1 MYPQWLRRFL
11 PSCFAGFEDQSLPDG
26 MKISHGKVRDIVDL
40 GDELLIVATDR
51 VSAFDRVLAL
61 VPCKGEV
68 LTRMSLYWFSQTGH
82 IVANHVREMVTPRCM
97 RVEKAQ
103 VLPVEVVVR
112 GFLAGSA
119 WRDYEAGRTVSGVR
133 LPAGMKKNDP
143 LPEPIVTP
151 STKASVGHDEAISEA
166 DVVSRGLVER
176 KTWDQVSETALAL
189 FRVGQERAERAG
201 LRMVDTKY
209 EFGLRRDGSLLLVD
223 ELHTPDSS
231 RLQLVGEDRGGRSG
245 ETSTVHLDKEYLR
258 EYLMEHG
265 YRGDGV
271 VPDLPE
277 DVILE
282 LAGRYIEAI
291 ERMTGAEFEPLTTD
305 PDREFDRILSFANA
319 L

>member
-1 MYPQWLRRFL
+1 
-11 PSCFAGFEDQSLPDG
+11 
-26 MKISHGKVRDIVDL
+26 MKIFHGKVRDIIDL

-68 LTRMSLYWFSQTGH
+68 LTRTSLYWFSETGH
-82 IVANHVREMVTPRCM
+82 IIENHVREMVTSRCM

-119 WRDYEAGRTVSGVR
+119 WRDYNAGRDVSGVR
-133 LPAGMKKNDP
+133 LPAGM
-143 LPEPIVTP
+143 
-151 STKASVGHDEAISEA
+151 VGHDEAISEA
-166 DVVSRGLVER
+166 DVVSQGLVDR
-176 KTWDQVSETALAL
+176 KTWEQVRETALAL
-189 FRVGQERAERAG
+189 FRYGQERAERAG
-201 LRMVDTKY
+201 LRMFDTKY
-209 EFGLRRDGSLLLVD
+209 EFGLRADGNLILVD

-231 RLQLVGEDRGGRSG
+231 RLQLVTDSNGGGPEERP
-245 ETSTVHLDKEYLR
+245 TVHLDKEYLR
-258 EYLMEHG
+258 EYLMERG
-265 YRGDGV
+265 YRGEGV

-277 DVILE
+277 EVILE

-291 ERMTGAEFEPLTTD
+291 ERLTGAEFEPLTTD
-305 PDREFDRILSFANA
+305 PDREFDRILSFAGS

>member
-1 MYPQWLRRFL
+1 
-11 PSCFAGFEDQSLPDG
+11 
-26 MKISHGKVRDIVDL
+26 MKIFHGKVRDIIDL

-68 LTRMSLYWFSQTGH
+68 LTRTSLYWFSETGH
-82 IVANHVREMVTPRCM
+82 IIENHVREMVTSRCM

-119 WRDYEAGRTVSGVR
+119 WRDYNAGRDVSGVR
-133 LPAGMKKNDP
+133 LPAGMTKNDR

-151 STKASVGHDEAISEA
+151 STKAAVGHDEAISEA
-166 DVVSRGLVER
+166 DVVSQGLVDR
-176 KTWDQVSETALAL
+176 KTWEQVRETALAL
-189 FRVGQERAERAG
+189 FRYGQERAERAG
-201 LRMVDTKY
+201 LRMFDTKY
-209 EFGLRRDGSLLLVD
+209 EFGLRADGNLILVD

-231 RLQLVGEDRGGRSG
+231 RLQLVTDSNGGGPEERP
-245 ETSTVHLDKEYLR
+245 TVHLDKEYLR
-258 EYLMEHG
+258 EYLMERG
-265 YRGDGV
+265 YRGEGV

-277 DVILE
+277 EVILE

-291 ERMTGAEFEPLTTD
+291 ERLTGAEFEPLTTD
-305 PDREFDRILSFANA
+305 PDREFDRILSFAGS